1 MGFVFASSSRQVSL
15 KLAAELLAEVPA
27 GVERI
32 AVFRR
37 PDPALLFKVLELP
50 IDTIQA
56 DASWFIETL
65 IPEGFHLLP
74 VVPDGSS
81 LVSRIDSALHVVPIG
96 RFSRLGDVL
105 VDSSS
110 GGGSGRVADWD
121 RVSSCTDSRE
131 VVLAGGLRPVNVAE
145 AIRRSGAV
153 AVDVSSGVESR
164 PGLKDPHKIIKFVEA
179 VRSVKERK

>member
-1 MGFVFASSSRQVSL
+1 VKIRIKICGFTTTTAVRAAGLAGVDAMGFVFAPSSRQVSL

-96 RFSRLGDVL
+96 RVAVGWPIGIGWAAVPIRERLFWQGACGPWTSLKRFVVLERSRL
-105 VDSSS
+105 
-110 GGGSGRVADWD
+110 
-121 RVSSCTDSRE
+121 T
-131 VVLAGGLRPVNVAE
+131 
-145 AIRRSGAV
+145 
-153 AVDVSSGVESR
+153 
-164 PGLKDPHKIIKFVEA
+164 
-179 VRSVKERK
+179 